1 MRTKDWLFIVL
12 LISILTAFFNLEES
26 IFAKEDN
33 VFFVSFDNDFLLR
46 PLPKKNVSINGI
58 SATNYYSFLIGKKE
72 IVFFEKNIN
81 EKRSIASLTKLM
93 TAIIV
98 LENYNLDDKIIISER
113 AVNTF
118 GSAGNLKKGEVFS
131 VKDLL
136 KMVLI
141 ESSNDAAEALAE
153 KIGRIKF
160 ISLMNEKA
168 VEIKMSNTSFVN
180 PSGLD
185 FNETNVSTISDI
197 KKLIVYIIEK
207 HSLINDILSI
217 GELDMYHNNI
227 FHHKIETTNILL
239 KEDNSYIWGKT
250 GYTVDAGECLV
261 LVMERPFS
269 NDKNSYIINIIIN
282 SEDRFRDARIME
294 QWIKESFYW

>member
-1 MRTKDWLFIVL
+1 MRIKDWVFIII
-12 LISILTAFFNLEES
+12 LIFILTTFFNLEES

-33 VFFVSFDNDFLLR
+33 VFFVPFDGDFLLR
-46 PLPKKNVSINGI
+46 PLPKKSMINNNI
-58 SATNYYSFLIGKKE
+58 LATNYYSFLVNKKE

-81 EKRSIASLTKLM
+81 EKRSIASITKLM

-98 LENYNLDDKIIISER
+98 LENYDLEDKIIISQK

-118 GSAGNLKKGEVFS
+118 GSAGSLKVGEVFS

-136 KMVLI
+136 KMTLI

-153 KIGRIKF
+153 KMGRSKF
-160 ISLMNEKA
+160 VSLMNKKA
-168 VEIKMSNTSFVN
+168 LEINMNNTVFVN
-180 PSGLD
+180 PTGLD
-185 FNETNVSTISDI
+185 FNESNNSTISDL
-197 KKLIVYIIEK
+197 KNLVVYIIKEYP
-207 HSLINDILSI
+207 LIGDILSI
-217 GELDMYHNNI
+217 RETDVYHQGL
-227 FHHKIETTNILL
+227 FHHKIETTNYLL
-239 KEDNSYIWGKT
+239 KEDNTYVWGKT
-250 GYTVDAGECLV
+250 GYTVGAGECIV
-261 LVMERPFS
+261 LVMKKPFS